1 MRSCENA
8 DFGDFTPFR
17 GGLIAS
23 SVALRIQS
31 GMPNAKESVWF
42 QPHIVD
48 ISITHP
54 ASIRFPTKRELITA
68 MKTKSTYQQIQKQ
81 IDDLKKQAETVRRD
95 EIKSVIVKI
104 KEAITVY
111 GLTAADLGFAGAR
124 AGATRVA
131 QGTKRRTMR
140 SGKAAVVRYRDD
152 TGNTWVGR
160 GKRPGWLR
168 DALAAGRQLTD
179 FAVK

>member
-1 MRSCENA
+1 
-8 DFGDFTPFR
+8 
-17 GGLIAS
+17 
-23 SVALRIQS
+23 
-31 GMPNAKESVWF
+31 
-42 QPHIVD
+42 
-48 ISITHP
+48 
-54 ASIRFPTKRELITA
+54 

-95 EIKSVIVKI
+95 EIKSVVAKI

-111 GLTAADLGFAGAR
+111 GLTAADLGFARAR
-124 AGATRVA
+124 AGAARAV
-131 QGTKRRTMR
+131 QGAKRRTMR
-140 SGKAAVVRYRDD
+140 SGKSSVIRYRDES
-152 TGNTWVGR
+152 GNTWVGR